1 MLKGTAMHRL
11 PAIAS
16 VVAALALAACT
27 GAVSEPLPISTPP
40 PELPGVQPATPTA
53 NPTAPPAEDGTP
65 FGGPAAPLL
74 EGVTFAPN
82 RDSVVVLLPAV
93 ANARDYRVFR
103 LPAGAAVRTVEGGGE
118 QVDGTTIFCAG
129 YQQHNDGYTG
139 TRELLRVVEV
149 LDVTGPTALV
159 VEALDTACPFPG
171 PLATQHADI
180 RVDTSELEPADHV
193 TFSLYTEAEIRAR
206 FGSLVVNGHGGGQP
220 YTSPGPTTAPKVLAR
235 TTVTVTPL
243 GRATPLTRDVFD
255 DFDGSSGP
263 LEYVGEADDG
273 DRAYKP
279 GRHFRNTKWEFFTY
293 NDHEDTAALLQ
304 VRGALHV
311 TLPDWAQ
318 DVFASVVAVP
328 RRPAKLAA
336 DSYLHLTFEVASN
349 ATARRYWWVGLCGAE
364 TAGQTFDAQGRF
376 QGRLVQTP
384 FFYQPDG
391 LATSVEGWN
400 CLQFFPRDG
409 SPFELPPT
417 DTRTESDVRV
427 MVNVAGAPER
437 EGVVNVSPAQYPL
450 SAARPSWFR
459 QQDANGTLG
468 AGLLD
473 DQLRVSPRT
482 RFDAWVRRDR
492 LVLYVNGEQRLCNDF
507 PSHALTMAEA
517 AVAFGQVLYHSSAE
531 RLEFGRDF
539 NLRTGQ
545 RYYLENAAFVDE
557 RDWDNVGYEELV
569 PAPTGFDASKCFVYR
584 P

>member
-1 MLKGTAMHRL
+1 MRRTPPLL
-11 PAIAS
+11 L
-16 VVAALALAACT
+16 LAFFAACS
-27 GAVSEPLPISTPP
+27 GVVSEPPPTATPP
-40 PELPGVQPATPTA
+40 PPLPGTQPATPVA
-53 NPTAPPAEDGTP
+53 NPTAPASEDGTP

-74 EGVTFAPN
+74 EGVTFSPN
-82 RDSVVVLLPAV
+82 RDSAIVVLPAV
-93 ANARDYRVFR
+93 PQARDYRVFR
-103 LPAGAAVRTVEGGGE
+103 LPAGAAVRTVDGGE
-118 QVDGTTIFCAG
+118 QVDGTTVYCAG
-129 YQQHNDGYTG
+129 YQQHNDGFTG

-149 LDVTGPTALV
+149 QDLAGPTALV
-159 VEALDTACPFPG
+159 VEALDAPCPFPG
-171 PLATQHADI
+171 ALAGQHVDI
-180 RVDTSELEPADHV
+180 AVTTSELQPADHV
-193 TFSLYTEAEIRAR
+193 TFSLFTEAEIRAR

-220 YTSPGPTTAPKVLAR
+220 YTSPGPTAPPKVLAR

-243 GRATPLTRDVFD
+243 GRAAPLTRDFFD
-255 DFDGSSGP
+255 DFDGTSGP
-263 LEYVGEADDG
+263 LELVGEADDG
-273 DRAYKP
+273 DRAVGP
-279 GRHFRNTKWEFFTY
+279 GRRFRNTRWEFFAY
-293 NDHEDTAALLQ
+293 NDHERTASLLET
-304 VRGALHV
+304 RGALHV

-328 RRPAKLAA
+328 RRPAKLAT

-349 ATARRYWWVGLCGAE
+349 ATARRYWWVGLCGA
-364 TAGQTFDAQGRF
+364 ASPGQTFDAQGHF

-391 LATSVEGWN
+391 LATSLEGWN

-409 SPFELPPT
+409 SPFELGPT
-417 DTRTESDVRV
+417 ATRSESDVRV

-459 QQDANGTLG
+459 QQDASGTLG
-468 AGLLD
+468 PPVLD
-473 DQLRVSPRT
+473 DQLRVAPRT
-482 RFDAWVRRDR
+482 RFDAYVRRDR

-517 AVAFGQVLYHSSAE
+517 AVAVGQVLYHSSAE

-569 PAPTGFDASKCFVYR
+569 AAPPSFDAARCFVYR